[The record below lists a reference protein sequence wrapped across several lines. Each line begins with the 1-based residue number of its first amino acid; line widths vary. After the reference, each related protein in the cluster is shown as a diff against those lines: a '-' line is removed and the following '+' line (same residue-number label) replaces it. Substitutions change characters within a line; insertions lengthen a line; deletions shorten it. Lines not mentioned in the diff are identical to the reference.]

1 VTISTRLASFTA
13 IALVA
18 GLFAAAKP
26 AAADTLNITYLTIGE
41 TDQDAN
47 HLTGGLFSNEV
58 QNTLGTN
65 GLPVLNTAAFGCSS
79 GCFSP
84 VGAPTDVL
92 ADGEITYWSPALNN
106 GGAKGASDV
115 TQTGTGVVTIPYT
128 NNAFFPPNGTGSD
141 GDEDGFQAAILSGT
155 INAPTTETIGFSIS
169 SDDMAFLYL
178 DGTLQCSDGGVHA
191 NTPEPCTTSTIS
203 AGDHTIDLFF
213 VDINNVAA
221 ALDFSITTEGVTT
234 TSTVPEPG
242 TLALLGTGL
251 VGIAGAFRRRL
262 AR

>member
-1 VTISTRLASFTA
+1 VNKSIRLAT
-13 IALVA
+13 IAATLAA
-18 GLFAAAKP
+18 GFLASAKP
-26 AAADTLNITYLTIGE
+26 AAADTLNITYFTIGE

-47 HLTGGLFSNEV
+47 HLAGGLFSNEV
-58 QNTLGTN
+58 QNTLGVN

-79 GCFSP
+79 GCYSP

-92 ADGEITYWSPALNN
+92 ADGEITYWSPALNA
-106 GGAKGASDV
+106 GGAKGISDV

-128 NNAFFPPNGTGSD
+128 NNAFFPPNGTGSGD
-141 GDEDGFQAAILSGT
+141 GNGFQSAILSGT

-178 DGTLQCSDGGVHA
+178 DGNLQCSDGGVHA
-191 NTPEPCTTSTIS
+191 NSPEPCTTSTIS
-203 AGDHTIDLFF
+203 AGNHTIDLFF

-221 ALDFSITTEGVTT
+221 ALDFSITTQGVTT
-234 TSTVPEPG
+234 TSSVPEPG

-251 VGIAGAFRRRL
+251 VGVAGAFRRRL

>member
-1 VTISTRLASFTA
+1 VNNKSIRLATLA
-13 IALVA
+13 ATLAA
-18 GLFAAAKP
+18 GLLASAKP
-26 AAADTLNITYLTIGE
+26 AAADSLNITYFTIAE

-47 HLTGGLFSNEV
+47 HLAGGLFSNEV
-58 QNTLGTN
+58 QSTLGVN
-65 GLPVLNTAAFGCSS
+65 GLPVLNTAAFGCTS
-79 GCFSP
+79 GCYSP

-106 GGAKGASDV
+106 GGPKGASDV
-115 TQTGTGVVTIPYT
+115 IQTGTGVVSIPYT
-128 NNAFFPPNGTGSD
+128 NNAFFPPNGTGT
-141 GDEDGFQAAILSGT
+141 GDEDGFQSAILSGT
-155 INAPTTETIGFSIS
+155 INAPTTETIGFTIS

-203 AGDHTIDLFF
+203 AGNHTIDLFF

-221 ALDFSITTEGVTT
+221 ALDFTIDTQGVTT
-234 TSTVPEPG
+234 SSTVPEPG

-251 VGIAGAFRRRL
+251 VGLAEAFRRRL

>member
-18 GLFAAAKP
+18 GLFTAAKP
-26 AAADTLNITYLTIGE
+26 AAADSLNITYFTIAE
-41 TDQDAN
+41 NDQDAN
-47 HLTGGLFSNEV
+47 HLASGLFSNEV
-58 QNTLGTN
+58 KTTLGVN
-65 GLPVLNTAAFGCSS
+65 GLPILNTTAFGCTTN
-79 GCFSP
+79 CYATA
-84 VGAPTDVL
+84 GAPTDVL

-106 GGAKGASDV
+106 GGAKGTSDV
-115 TQTGTGVVTIPYT
+115 TQTGTGIVSIPYT
-128 NNAFFPPNGTGSD
+128 NNSFFPPNGTGG
-141 GDEDGFQAAILSGT
+141 GDENGFQAAILSGS

-178 DGTLQCSDGGVHA
+178 DGVLQCSDGGVHG
-191 NTPEPCTTSTIS
+191 NSPEPCTTSTID
-203 AGDHTIDLFF
+203 AGTHTIELFF

-221 ALDFSITTEGVTT
+221 ALDFSITTAGVTT

-251 VGIAGAFRRRL
+251 VGVAGAFRRRL